1 MVKWGLMQKELRRSA
16 TLAFVL
22 LFGSVSAAS
31 AGVILSDTFEN
42 YGVTLIETV
51 YSGGGFG
58 PWSVTRG
65 SVDLLY
71 NWPGVRCYQG
81 SGCIDMDGG
90 THVAGTIEASFPYS
104 AGNLYTLSF
113 YYSGNQRG
121 GPADTMAVMLG
132 SQEIVLADV
141 PVDHP
146 WTLVQLTFS
155 PSGSGTGLVRFTHM
169 GGDHTGLV
177 VDQITLTETSLAS
190 PVPEPS
196 SLGLGVIGLALLV
209 AVGRVRA
216 FRSVRT

>member
-31 AGVILSDTFEN
+31 AGVILSDTFES
-42 YGVTLIETV
+42 YGVTTIAV
-51 YSGGGFG
+51 VWSGGFG
-58 PWSVTRG
+58 PWSVTSG

-71 NWPGVRCYQG
+71 NYPGLSCYQG
-81 SGCIDMDGG
+81 SGCIDMDGSTG
-90 THVAGTIEASFPYS
+90 AAGTIEASFPYS

-121 GPADTMAVMLG
+121 SAADTMAVMLG
-132 SQEIVLADV
+132 FQGIVLANV
-141 PVDHP
+141 PWDQP
-146 WTLVQLTFS
+146 WTLAQLTFS

-169 GGDHTGLV
+169 GDDNMGLLL
-177 VDQITLTETSLAS
+177 DQITLTETSLAS